1 MILACLF
8 PKSHPFV
15 VASDRLLVFPNCQLN
30 SEVTEAD
37 SLSPLCLVIRLCFL
51 EHFRVDLHE
60 QFQSVVDH
68 SMDRPVP
75 VRFRVLEQCG
85 EHNR

>member
-8 PKSHPFV
+8 TKSHPFV
-15 VASDRLLVFPNCQLN
+15 VASDRLLMLPAYQLK
-30 SEVTEAD
+30 SRVTEAD
-37 SLSPLCLVIRLCFL
+37 SLSPLCLVICLCFL

-60 QFQSVVDH
+60 QFQSVIDH

-85 EHNR
+85 EDNR

>member
-8 PKSHPFV
+8 TKSHPFV
-15 VASDRLLVFPNCQLN
+15 VASDRLLVFPICQLK
-30 SEVTEAD
+30 SRATEAD
-37 SLSPLCLVIRLCFL
+37 SLSPLCLVICLCFL

-85 EHNR
+85 EDNR